1 MPGIDFAAVRQ
12 RASLA
17 AVLPLLGFQPT
28 SVRGPQL
35 RGPCP
40 IHGSQSPRSR
50 SLAVHLERGCYRC
63 FGCGSQ
69 GNALD
74 LWAAVHGL
82 SLHAAAVNLCET
94 LGLDIPWLTR
104 W

>member
-1 MPGIDFAAVRQ
+1 MPGINFTVVRQ
-12 RASLA
+12 RVSLA
-17 AVLPLLGFQPT
+17 AVLRRLGFQPT

-40 IHGSQSPRSR
+40 VHRSRQPGSR

-63 FGCGSQ
+63 FRCGSQ

-82 SLHAAAVNLCET
+82 SLPAAAVNLCET
-94 LGLDIPWLTR
+94 LGLEIPWITR

>member
-1 MPGIDFAAVRQ
+1 MPGIDLAVVRQ
-12 RASLA
+12 RVPMA
-17 AVLPLLGFQPT
+17 AVLARLDFRP
-28 SVRGPQL
+28 SCVRGHQL

-40 IHGSQSPRSR
+40 VHRSPRPGSR
-50 SLAVHLERGCYRC
+50 SFAAHLERGCYRC

-69 GNALD
+69 GNVLD

-82 SLHAAAVNLCET
+82 SLHAAAENLCATMGIE
-94 LGLDIPWLTR
+94 IPWMTR

>member
-1 MPGIDFAAVRQ
+1 MPGIDFAVVRQ
-12 RASLA
+12 QVSLA
-17 AVLPLLGFQPT
+17 AVLRRLGFQPT

-40 IHGSQSPRSR
+40 VHRSSSPGSR
-50 SLAVHLERGCYRC
+50 SFAVHLERGCYRC
-63 FGCGSQ
+63 FGCGAQ

-82 SLHAAAVNLCET
+82 SLHAAAEDLCAT
-94 LGLDIPWLTR
+94 LGLEIPWITR

>member
-12 RASLA
+12 QVSLGT
-17 AVLPLLGFQPT
+17 VLCRLGFQPT
-28 SVRGPQL
+28 VVRGPQL

-40 IHGSQSPRSR
+40 IHRSQRPGSR

-63 FGCGSQ
+63 FRCGSQ
-69 GNALD
+69 GNVLD

-82 SLHAAAVNLCET
+82 SLHAAAENLCET
-94 LGLDIPWLTR
+94 LGLEIPWITR

>member
-1 MPGIDFAAVRQ
+1 MPGIDFAVLRQ
-12 RASLA
+12 RVSLA
-17 AVLPLLGFQPT
+17 DVLGRLGFQPT
-28 SVRGPQL
+28 SVCGPQL

-40 IHGSQSPRSR
+40 VHRSQRPGSR
-50 SLAVHLERGCYRC
+50 SFAVHLERGCYRC
-63 FGCGSQ
+63 FRCGSQ

-82 SLHAAAVNLCET
+82 SLHAAAENLCET
-94 LGLDIPWLTR
+94 MGLEIPWITR

>member
-1 MPGIDFAAVRQ
+1 MPGIDFAVVRQ
-12 RASLA
+12 RVSLA
-17 AVLPLLGFQPT
+17 AVLRRLGFQPT
-28 SVRGPQL
+28 CVRGPQL

-40 IHGSQSPRSR
+40 VHRSRRPGSR

-63 FGCGSQ
+63 FRCGSQ

-94 LGLDIPWLTR
+94 LGVEVPWITR